1 MCFSRFRLKA
11 IAILHLY
18 RSTFRSLFM
27 LKVEQVVKIELVFLL
42 FSSSIN

>member
-1 MCFSRFRLKA
+1 MFFSRFRLKA

-18 RSTFRSLFM
+18 RSTFRSPFV
-27 LKVEQVVKIELVFLL
+27 LKVEQVVKIERVFLF